1 MAYKP
6 VREGTYWHP
15 SYGRLMTHKGYSTRI
30 AWSPTMLGLMRDHYP
45 TTTNE
50 EMAGML
56 GVSART
62 VVRKA
67 REMGLEKDRAWLK
80 EMWDSSRRMAHAVSK
95 GGNSGSF
102 RKGEHANR
110 ATEFKPGHKLTSEQA
125 ERRRAALKKWHLRH
139 PGARSEWAKR
149 SWETRRKASTRSVE
163 SE

>member
-30 AWSPTMLGLMRDHYP
+30 AWSPTMLGIMRRYYP
-45 TTTNE
+45 STTNE
-50 EMAGML
+50 EVAGML

-67 REMGLEKDRAWLK
+67 RELGLVKDKAWLQ
-80 EMWDSSRRMAHAVSK
+80 EMWNSKRRMAHAVSK

-102 RKGEHANR
+102 KKGEHANR
-110 ATEFKPGHKLTSEQA
+110 ASEFKPGHKLTAEQA

-139 PGARSEWAKR
+139 PGARSEWSKR
-149 SWETRRKASTRSVE
+149 GWEKRRKASTRSVE
-163 SE
+163 PE